1 MRHIGPHLSVRTS
14 SARATSVLLA
24 SLVVSVGWVQPAS
37 AQAQTPAETN
47 TSPRRFDIPAGPL
60 GQALNQFASAAGV
73 ELSMDATLV
82 QGRSTPGLTGRFSVL
97 DGFAR
102 LLSGQGLQATRQA
115 DGSYTIGQMRAAQAV
130 GTSVADGSPT
140 MATVT
145 VTATMPAESPTGPIS
160 GYVATRS
167 STGSKTD
174 TPLIAVPQ
182 SISVVT
188 RDQIDDQAA
197 GSVREALR
205 YTPGLLSEYRGAG
218 GTRYDT
224 ILYRGMGGGVN
235 YDYSFLDGMRLLGA
249 NYAVPQVDPYQ
260 LERIDVLRGP
270 SSVLFGQGT
279 PGGMINLVSK
289 MPTTEPV
296 HEVQVQVGNRGWK
309 QLGFDLGGSLNEDGS
324 LSYRLTGVGH
334 GGDSQVSQQKDE
346 RAALSGGI
354 TWQPDADTRLTLQM
368 RYQHD
373 PEGGYFGFL
382 PAVGTVKPLPDGTRI
397 ARTFFDGSP
406 LYDQFRRTQSS
417 IGYQFER
424 RMNDQWTLQSSL
436 RYMHV
441 TTDYESVFTSGM
453 NTADPANPL
462 LVRRAIFNNASYDAV
477 TADNR
482 AQYSFRTGELQHK
495 LLFGVDYQRLNYGET
510 QGMGSAPSL
519 SIHNPDYTAAIA
531 VPAQSISARQVV
543 DQTGLYLQDQV
554 QWGSLTW
561 LGGLRQD
568 WAGNNR
574 TNRLTDSEIN
584 QSDRAFT
591 WRTGFVYQFDNGVA
605 PYVSYSR
612 SFQPVADADAQGKLF
627 KPTSG
632 EQVEAG
638 VKYQPPGSKAFVT
651 AALYQINQRN
661 VLTTDPNNT
670 NYSIQTGEVR
680 TRGVELEAHASLSRS
695 LDVIASYT
703 RTDAVNVRS
712 TTAQGLHPTYMPDQS
727 AGLWANY
734 TIHEGSLAGLS
745 LSAGARYAGR
755 SWVDAANTMRVPDY
769 TLLDAA
775 VRYDLGRANPALRG
789 VKLALNVSNLTDKT
803 YVSAC
808 ATATKC
814 FYGAGRTARAT
825 MTYRW

>member
-1 MRHIGPHLSVRTS
+1 MKFHSLAPI
-14 SARATSVLLA
+14 AAAVLLLA
-24 SLVVSVGWVQPAS
+24 TPA
-37 AQAQTPAETN
+37 AQAVQA
-47 TSPRRFDIPAGPL
+47 DIPAGPL
-60 GQALNQFASAAGV
+60 GRALALFASRTGV
-73 ELSMDATLV
+73 ILSFP
-82 QGRSTPGLTGRFSVL
+82 SGLA
-97 DGFAR
+97 D
-102 LLSGQGLQATRQA
+102 GLQTKGLKGEYSVQSGFDALLA
-115 DGSYTIGQMRAAQAV
+115 GSGLEVV
-130 GTSVADGSPT
+130 GTSEGGYTLRKSAPKAQQQALAAASASSDTALPL
-140 MATVT
+140 VT
-145 VTATMPAESPTGPIS
+145 VTARMDASAS
-160 GYVATRS
+160 MGYLATRS
-167 STGSKTD
+167 SSATKTD
-174 TPLIAVPQ
+174 TPLIEAPQ

-188 RDQIDDQAA
+188 RDQLEDQAA

-224 ILYRGMGGGVN
+224 ILYRGLGGGIN

-270 SSVLFGQGT
+270 ASVLFGQGT

-289 MPTTEPV
+289 MPTTDSL
-296 HEVQVQVGNRGWK
+296 HEVQAQVGNRGWK
-309 QLGFDLGGSLNEDGS
+309 QLGFDLGGRLNQDGT

-334 GGDSQVSQQKDE
+334 GGDSQINHQQDE

-354 TWQPDADTRLTLQM
+354 TWQPDAGTRLTLLM

-382 PAVGTVKPLPDGTRI
+382 PAAGTVTPLPDGTRI
-397 ARTFFDGSP
+397 ARNFFDGSP

-417 IGYQFER
+417 VGYQFER
-424 RMNDQWTLQSSL
+424 RVNERWTLQSSL

-441 TTDYESVFTSGM
+441 TTDYQSVFTAGL
-453 NTADPANPL
+453 NAADAANPL
-462 LVRRAIFNNASYDAV
+462 LTRRAIFNNANYDAI

-482 AQYSFRTGELQHK
+482 AQYSFRTGEAQHK
-495 LLFGVDYQRLNYGET
+495 LLFGLDYQRLNYSEA
-510 QGMGSAPSL
+510 QGIGSAPSL
-519 SIHNPDYTAAIA
+519 SIRNPDYMAAITA
-531 VPAQSISARQVV
+531 PALATQA
-543 DQTGLYLQDQV
+543 DQTLDQIGLYLQDQV
-554 QWGSLTW
+554 KWGRWTW
-561 LGGLRQD
+561 LGGIRQD
-568 WAGNNR
+568 WAGNKR
-574 TNRLTDSEIN
+574 ANRLNGGATD

-591 WRTGFVYQFDNGVA
+591 WRSGIVYQFDNGVA
-605 PYVSYSR
+605 PYASYSR
-612 SFQPVADADAQGKLF
+612 SFQPVADADAQGRLF
-627 KPTSG
+627 KPSTG

-638 VKYQPPGSKAFVT
+638 VKYQPPGSNAFIT

-661 VLTTDPNNT
+661 VLTTDPANT
-670 NYSIQTGEVR
+670 AYSIQTGEVR
-680 TRGVELEAHASLSRS
+680 TRGLELEAHASVTRQ

-703 RTDAVNVRS
+703 RTNAVNTRS
-712 TTAQGLHPTYMPDQS
+712 TTAQGLHPTYVPDQS

-734 TIHEGSLAGLS
+734 AVREGALAGLS
-745 LSAGARYAGR
+745 LSAGVRYTGR
-755 SWVDAANTMRVPDY
+755 GWMDAANTMRVPDY

-775 VRYDLGRANPALRG
+775 IRYDLGKANPALHG
-789 VKLALNVSNLTDKT
+789 LIVAFNVANLTDKT